1 MCLASLVVLG
11 GCRAGPDYHPQS
23 AAALSVPVAFLHGV
37 EAPADQEGE
46 ADWWRRFDDPALAPL
61 IARAVAGNTDIA
73 AAAARLQQA
82 REGLRQA
89 QAQFAPTISTSGSA
103 GRLFNS
109 AAPDSDSFSQSLDAR
124 WTADLFGGLGRG
136 RQASAALLEAAR
148 YSLADVQRAILAE
161 LARNLVDARTT
172 ALRLDIA
179 RDTLRTQDDNL
190 VIAGFRVRAGL
201 VSALDEEQARSQRA
215 ATAASIPLLVRT
227 EAAARNRVAVLA
239 GMAPEAIDP
248 LLGKSSQVPAAPGLA
263 VGAPLDLLRRRPDL
277 RAAERR
283 LAAASARIG
292 VAEAQ
297 LYPALVLTGNLGTTS
312 NSIRTLTDVVTGQVF
327 ASLSA
332 TIFDGGRL
340 RSVVRQRRGEAEE
353 SLADYRGRVLGAL
366 EDVENAMVTRET
378 SDTRLVELGHQ
389 VAAADA
395 AARLARSNYRAGL
408 TDFRTLLDAERTL
421 LSARDSEASAR
432 GDRAK
437 AAIQLY
443 LALGGDWPQDADV
456 SGKTRP

>member
-1 MCLASLVVLG
+1 V
-11 GCRAGPDYHPQS
+11 GPDYRPKS
-23 AAALSVPVAFLHGV
+23 AADLAL
-37 EAPADQEGE
+37 PAAYLRAEVLPLVSAGD
-46 ADWWRRFDDPALAPL
+46 ADWWERFEDPALPAL
-61 IARAVAGNTDIA
+61 VASALTGNTDIA
-73 AAAARLQQA
+73 AATARLQQA
-82 REGLRQA
+82 RESLRQA
-89 QAQFAPTISTSGSA
+89 QAQSAPTINNNGSA
-103 GRLFNS
+103 GRLFSS
-109 AAPDSDSFSQSLDAR
+109 AAPDRDSFSESLDAR
-124 WTADLFGGLGRG
+124 WTADLFGGLARG
-136 RQASAALLEAAR
+136 RQASAASLDAAR
-148 YSLADVQRAILAE
+148 FSLADVQRVVVAE
-161 LARNLVDARTT
+161 LARNLIDARTT
-172 ALRLDIA
+172 ALRLVIA
-179 RDTLRTQDDNL
+179 HETLRTQDDNL

-201 VSALDEEQARSQRA
+201 VSGLDEEQARSQRA
-215 ATAASIPLLVRT
+215 ATAASIPALMRT

-248 LLGKSSQVPAAPGLA
+248 LLGTGSTVPQAPALAAGTPA
-263 VGAPLDLLRRRPDL
+263 DLLRRRPDL

-292 VAEAQ
+292 VAQAQ
-297 LYPALVLTGNLGTTS
+297 LYPALVLTGSLGSSAT
-312 NSIRTLTDVVTGQVF
+312 SIRTLTDVVTGQVF

-340 RSVVRQRRGEAEE
+340 RSVVRQRRAEAEE
-353 SLADYRGRVLGAL
+353 SLADYRGSVLGAL
-366 EDVENAMVTRET
+366 EDVENALAGRAA
-378 SDTRLVELGHQ
+378 SDARLADLGQQ

-443 LALGGDWPQDADV
+443 LALGGDWPQDSEV
-456 SGKTRP
+456 PGSNRP